1 MLSIEECQRIL
12 NESSPP
18 GVAYTRQEAARLR
31 TVLYALAR
39 LNLKLDS
46 DAYHEKPSSDAS
58 SQPRP
63 APGLTLHT
71 GINGRAG
78 SP

>member
-18 GVAYTRQEAARLR
+18 GVHYSRREAARLR
-31 TVLYALAR
+31 AVLYAIVR
-39 LNLKLDS
+39 FDLKPDS
-46 DAYHEKPSSDAS
+46 DAYHEKPSPDAS

-63 APGLTLHT
+63 APGPTLHK
-71 GINGRAG
+71 GLNGRTG
-78 SP
+78 